1 MSRRR
6 EVARPG
12 ARRAPCGRIFAQF
25 PALWPLLPGALP
37 ALGACLLLAGCAAA
51 PPARPAPPA
60 GIMSATAPAPAGALG
75 GKPGGEPGGG
85 TAGAT
90 AGTVEVVL
98 DDVPPGRAID
108 AVALIDPAGG
118 RHPASALVE
127 TRRESGS
134 VRPAPSIGIG
144 VTGGSSSGINP
155 AVGLSLSL
163 FGGRAG
169 EGRSQRRV
177 IARVPLGA
185 DAPGTDFTGWR
196 IAVSVTEV
204 TGERRTLDLPLGAA
218 PVP

>member
-1 MSRRR
+1 MSRAR
-6 EVARPG
+6 EVVRPG

-37 ALGACLLLAGCAAA
+37 ALGACLLLAGCAAT

-60 GIMSATAPAPAGALG
+60 GIMSATAPVPAGALG
-75 GKPGGEPGGG
+75 GNPGSDPGG

-155 AVGLSLSL
+155 VVGLSLSL
-163 FGGRAG
+163 FGDRAG

-204 TGERRTLDLPLGAA
+204 TGERRILDLPLGATS
-218 PVP
+218 VP

>member
-1 MSRRR
+1 MSRAR
-6 EVARPG
+6 EVVRPG

-37 ALGACLLLAGCAAA
+37 ALGACLLLAGCAAT

-60 GIMSATAPAPAGALG
+60 GIMSATAPAPAGTVSG
-75 GKPGGEPGGG
+75 DPGGDAGG

-108 AVALIDPAGG
+108 AVAMIDPAGG
-118 RHPASALVE
+118 RHSASALVE

-155 AVGLSLSL
+155 VVGLSLSL

-204 TGERRTLDLPLGAA
+204 TGERRVLDLPLGAA